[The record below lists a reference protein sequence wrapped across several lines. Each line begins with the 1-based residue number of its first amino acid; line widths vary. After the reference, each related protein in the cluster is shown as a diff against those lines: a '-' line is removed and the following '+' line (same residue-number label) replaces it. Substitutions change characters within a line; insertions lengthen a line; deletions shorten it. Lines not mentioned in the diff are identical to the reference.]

1 MIGTKCLSPVSY
13 LFLPKLLIVNS
24 IPVNLGTNV
33 TVNAYHPGV
42 VNTDGLRY
50 MPFKQSTVIRFTLG
64 VPFWFFTKTAKDGA
78 QTPVYL
84 SVAKEEEGV
93 SGKFYA

>member
-1 MIGTKCLSPVSY
+1 MH
-13 LFLPKLLIVNS
+13 S
-24 IPVNLGTNV
+24 ILNWFYQYLGTNV
-33 TVNAYHPGV
+33 AVNAYHPGV
-42 VNTDGLRY
+42 VNTEGLRY
-50 MPFKQSTVIRFTLG
+50 MPFKQSTVIRYTLG

-84 SVAKEEEGV
+84 SVATEEEGV